1 MNDLVQFAIVA
12 GLLTVLPGID
22 TAQMLRAAIK
32 GGPKL
37 AYITLFGIALGVWM
51 WGIAAAV
58 GLSALLLASAQLYDV
73 VRIIGAAYLLYIG
86 VRMILD
92 ARKNH
97 GLQVNLAGTEV
108 KPIEA
113 MLRAFTITM
122 TNPKNGAFYVA
133 VFPAFLPVDLN
144 PVAGGLLLATIHN
157 LEALIW
163 FTMIIGLTQFFK
175 TFFAKPRV
183 AKWMETISGF
193 AMIGFGAKLL
203 LERH

>member
-1 MNDLVQFAIVA
+1 MNNLLQFAAVA
-12 GLLTVLPGID
+12 GILTMLPGID

-32 GGPKL
+32 GGPRL
-37 AYITLFGIALGVWM
+37 AYLTLLGIALGVWI

-58 GLSALLLASAQLYDV
+58 GLSAVLLASAQLYDV
-73 VRIIGAAYLLYIG
+73 VRVIGAAYLLYIG

-92 ARKNH
+92 ARKQH
-97 GLQVNLAGTEV
+97 GLQVDLAGSDV
-108 KPIEA
+108 RPFKA
-113 MLRAFTITM
+113 MLRAFIITI

-133 VFPAFLPVDLN
+133 VFPAFLPVDMN

-157 LEALIW
+157 VEALIW

-183 AKWMETISGF
+183 AKWMESISGL
-193 AMIGFGAKLL
+193 AMIGFGTKLL